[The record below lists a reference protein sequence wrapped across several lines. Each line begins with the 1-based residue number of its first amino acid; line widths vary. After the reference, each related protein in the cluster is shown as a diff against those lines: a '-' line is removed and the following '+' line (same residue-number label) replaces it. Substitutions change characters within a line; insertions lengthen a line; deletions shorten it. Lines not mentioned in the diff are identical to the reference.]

1 MYPSYEHVH
10 TCMSNIGNIYKDW
23 KRKINIYFFSQ
34 INGGLHRILNRIN
47 RQNEKKISCM
57 VNLLD
62 TWLTGKVI
70 GISTYQQQL

>member
-23 KRKINIYFFSQ
+23 KRKINISFFSQ